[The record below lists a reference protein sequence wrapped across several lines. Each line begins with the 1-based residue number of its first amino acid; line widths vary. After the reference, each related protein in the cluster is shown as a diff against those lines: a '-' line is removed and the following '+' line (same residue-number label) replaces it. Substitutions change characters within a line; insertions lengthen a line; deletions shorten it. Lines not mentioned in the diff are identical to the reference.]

1 MASRKKIGGTMRG
14 VEATQQSQEFAAN
27 ELERLLRR
35 AKGDRDILAVILFG
49 SVARGEPARDVD
61 ICLVLD
67 PEKRTSI
74 DCATKGLEYIAAF
87 DLDIHLYHEL
97 PLYIQIRVLR
107 EGRIVLV
114 KDEDRLYELAITT
127 SHLFEDFHPRYLRYL
142 ERVAHG

>member
-1 MASRKKIGGTMRG
+1 MRG
-14 VEATQQSQEFAAN
+14 VEATQQSREFAAN
-27 ELERLLRR
+27 ELERLLTR
-35 AKGDRDILAVILFG
+35 AHGDRAILAVILFG

-61 ICLVLD
+61 VCLVLN
-67 PEKRTSI
+67 PEKLTSI

-114 KDEDRLYELAITT
+114 KDEDKLYELAITT
-127 SHLFEDFHPRYLRYL
+127 SHLFEDFHPRYLQYL
-142 ERVAHG
+142 EGVAHG